1 MSVIKVYISSSWK
14 DNRDY
19 DALNNI
25 IESIK
30 INLPVQSR
38 EVNFL
43 SNPEHVK
50 YDATKLPSSDI
61 VIFHLNN
68 NRFDANKS
76 YLSKGL
82 SREIEQAVRG
92 NKKTFLAYKRADG
105 NWCTYDMSITSRNIK
120 GIAGTTAFL
129 KKEIDKLLKERS
141 MDKKLYFKD
150 PTKHRY
156 VCDNV
161 GGMSLLGGLEVPDIS
176 VKGVEEGNLFV
187 LRKKHFAES
196 ENTKHYPSK
205 LIDDIFMLRGEV
217 RSDWRISMK
226 DLELCSTPPSNCL
239 ASYSSEPRI
248 SSVEEDMFAHFDA
261 MVEKEEKPKSW
272 RLKTFTELNKEGLI
286 KLNGMP
292 VGWISEMK
300 PFMGKTIKSASNI
313 DNLSTNP
320 LYESSVINLQEEQDW
335 GGSAIGQYWVFNR
348 NEFTTEPLPKDITTD
363 VPKPSV
369 KEGDMLDMF
378 DAMHEEGDTEYKKT
392 RPIVVASPIS
402 ALRFKTYA
410 ELEQEDRLNFDFED
424 DDLGLPELWE
434 DEMKDCFGKKVTH
447 QSNIEAIT
455 EAISCNYTEVD
466 IVIER
471 DWVIETDEW
480 FAGEEVTIY
489 TESFTSAP
497 LEEHQIINPF
507 MEGDMVA
514 AFDKMSEVK
523 ESTEPMWKDFLDFS
537 DKSDTMETTVARSF
551 GSEVKSSTTSD
562 EEYYWLY
569 K

>member
-1 MSVIKVYISSSWK
+1 MSKIKVYISSSWK

-19 DALNNI
+19 NALNNI

-38 EVNFL
+38 EVVFL
-43 SNPEHVK
+43 SNPEQVK

-68 NRFDANKS
+68 NRFDASKS

-92 NKKTFLAYKRADG
+92 NKKAFLAYKRADG

-129 KKEIDKLLKERS
+129 KRDIDKLLKERS

-150 PTKHRY
+150 PTKHNY
-156 VCDNV
+156 IYDNV

-176 VKGVEEGNLFV
+176 VKGVEAGATFV
-187 LRKKHFAES
+187 LEKEHFAES
-196 ENTKHYPSK
+196 ENTKHYPGK
-205 LIDDIFMLRGEV
+205 LIDDIFVLRGEV
-217 RSDWRISMK
+217 KSVWRISMK

-272 RLKTFTELNKEGLI
+272 RLKTFSELNKEGLI
-286 KLNGMP
+286 KSDGLP
-292 VGWISEMK
+292 VGWVSEMES
-300 PFMGKTIKSASNI
+300 FMGKTIKLASNI

-320 LYESSVINLQEEQDW
+320 FYEATLIKIQEEQDW
-335 GGSAIGQYWVFNR
+335 RGRSIRQHWVFNR
-348 NEFTTEPLPKDITTD
+348 NEFTTEPLPKDITTG

-378 DAMHEEGDTEYKKT
+378 DAMHEEGGTEYKKT

-424 DDLGLPELWE
+424 DDLGFPELWE

-471 DWVIETDEW
+471 DWVIKTDEW

-497 LEEHQIINPF
+497 LESPHIVNPF
-507 MEGDMVA
+507 LEGDMVA
-514 AFDKMSEVK
+514 AFDKMADDIK
-523 ESTEPMWKDFLDFS
+523 STESMKIDILDFS
-537 DKSDTMETTVARSF
+537 DKSDTMDTTVARSF